1 MLTTLSSKKE
11 RLTRAGSETTR
22 TSPRIVPTCGR
33 ENILI
38 KAAVYDSQGYPR
50 LMRRTESRRCHGGE
64 GTRFNNVRG
73 RGNPELQIL
82 CRLLLC
88 SSAFPARQ
96 DQAYRTD
103 HYVRTS
109 FFSSLTDPAERPGDS
124 DSLSCWAR
132 HQERRRQALPRW
144 LVQVD
149 PPTSKLSLPR
159 LHCDD
164 EPVSLLDES
173 MGGGAGWT
181 TCSQLQRAAG
191 WEGRGSVVCTEY
203 LFSARPQERGVSG
216 QYMRPDQGEPIVR
229 EPIADSSV
237 LFQRSDPRVFS
248 PTWEVEYPLLLF
260 IDHGGVDYVVP

>member
-149 PPTSKLSLPR
+149 PPTSKLSLPH

-173 MGGGAGWT
+173 MGGGPGGP
-181 TCSQLQRAAG
+181 RAASCSEQPAG
-191 WEGRGSVVCTEY
+191 KEEGLLCGRSTFCLHGLRSMVSLGSICVQTRANQSFGNQSRIHPFFFRGAIQE
-203 LFSARPQERGVSG
+203 FSRQRGRWSIRC
-216 QYMRPDQGEPIVR
+216 YC
-229 EPIADSSV
+229 
-237 LFQRSDPRVFS
+237 
-248 PTWEVEYPLLLF
+248 LL
-260 IDHGGVDYVVP
+260 IMEG